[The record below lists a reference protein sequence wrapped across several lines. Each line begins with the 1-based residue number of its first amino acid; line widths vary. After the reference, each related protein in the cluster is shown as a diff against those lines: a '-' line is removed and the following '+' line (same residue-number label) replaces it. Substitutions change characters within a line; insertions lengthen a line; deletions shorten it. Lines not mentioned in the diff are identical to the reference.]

1 MKYGLWGNVNG
12 TETRPPASESEKK
25 YIKFN
30 TRWDRALA
38 IIVLSVDSSLLY
50 LVGEPTDPIVVWK
63 MLAAQFRKKTWANK
77 LHLRRKLYSLKLK
90 EGGSVQEHIKA
101 MTETFSELSVI
112 GDPITEEDRVV
123 HLLASLADSYNVLVT
138 ALEANADMPK
148 MEVVTEHLLHEERKN
163 MDNGTPRYDNE
174 KVMTVRRNC
183 SGCCKTSRPS
193 LLLDLSVIATAS
205 VCDKNWW
212 NWGTV
217 A

>member
-1 MKYGLWGNVNG
+1 MSFAALIFFLSGSDFCVTQKLLDFPASRKMVANTVSVTPLNGSNYPTWKVQCQMVLMKYGLWGNING

-50 LVGEPTDPIVVWK
+50 LVGEATDPIVVWK

-101 MTETFSELSVI
+101 MTETFSERSVI

-138 ALEANADMPK
+138 ALEANADVPK
-148 MEVVTEHLLHEERKN
+148 M
-163 MDNGTPRYDNE
+163 
-174 KVMTVRRNC
+174 
-183 SGCCKTSRPS
+183 
-193 LLLDLSVIATAS
+193 
-205 VCDKNWW
+205 
-212 NWGTV
+212 
-217 A
+217 